1 MRDRLG
7 AFDTAET
14 ARRAV
19 EAGRTDPGPR
29 PGSGQPVVDRL
40 DLLEEHDLVVRAR
53 QDPEAFGR
61 LYERH
66 RGRVYR
72 FASSRLRNSYD
83 AEDLTAEVFIR
94 AWRAIERYQP
104 NGTPFAA
111 WLHRIASNAIVDQRR
126 KRRGL
131 VENIDQHHELAATG
145 SVEELVAG
153 RDRVRQIGLAAQQL
167 PARQRRVLALRF
179 GHDLTHDAIAERMG
193 RSRGAVK
200 LLQYRAIARVR
211 EAVRAAG
218 DAAGAGVTR

>member
-1 MRDRLG
+1 VRDRLG
-7 AFDTAET
+7 AFDTAEA
-14 ARRAV
+14 ARSA
-19 EAGRTDPGPR
+19 EAGRTDLGPS

-40 DLLEEHDLVVRAR
+40 DLLEERDLVVRAR

-72 FASSRLRNSYD
+72 FACSRLRNSYD
-83 AEDLTAEVFIR
+83 AEDLTAEVFMR
-94 AWRAIERYQP
+94 AWQAIERYQP
-104 NGTPFAA
+104 SGAPFGA

-126 KRRGL
+126 RRRGL
-131 VENIDQHHELAATG
+131 VEDIDQHHDLAATG

-153 RDRVRQIGLAAQQL
+153 RDRMRRIGLAVQRL

-179 GHDLTHDAIAERMG
+179 GHDMTHDAIAERMG
-193 RSRGAVK
+193 RSPGAVK
-200 LLQYRAIARVR
+200 VLQHRAIARVR